1 MNTTSTNTSS
11 SSPFAAYADAMS
23 HRNFDGQLLQFA
35 KGEYLV
41 GPDNVV
47 LPVGTQVVVV
57 MDTLM
62 TGWQRWRDGHP
73 TESRMGLVV
82 ERFIPP
88 QRRELG
94 DDDSSCWEVD
104 SDGSARDPWQFANCV
119 VAMPPESS
127 DLYTF
132 TTASQG
138 GINAVADLCK
148 AHDRAIRR
156 QPGCYPL
163 VCLESDSY
171 QHRVKARGR
180 IKIPVFR
187 LVRYVD
193 ARPFNSALAVA
204 RGEPAGLLAPPTA
217 LSTAARIA
225 SLGLAKPGLAKAE
238 IDDDL
243 PF

>member
-1 MNTTSTNTSS
+1 MDSNSTNNFS

-23 HRNFDGQLLQFA
+23 QRQFDGQLLRFA

-41 GPDNVV
+41 GPDNDVLPAGSRVV
-47 LPVGTQVVVV
+47 L
-57 MDTLM
+57 MDTL
-62 TGWQRWRDGHP
+62 TSGWLRWRDGHP

-82 ERFIPP
+82 ERFLPP

-94 DDDSSCWEVD
+94 DDNSSCWEVD
-104 SDGSARDPWQFANCV
+104 SDGSARDPWQFTNCV
-119 VAMPPESS
+119 VVMSPESS

-132 TTASQG
+132 TTASRG

-163 VCLESDSY
+163 VSLASDSY
-171 QHRVKARGR
+171 QHKIKTRGR

-193 ARPFNSALAVA
+193 ARPFDSALAIA
-204 RGEPAGLLAPPTA
+204 RGEPDGLLAPP
-217 LSTAARIA
+217 IA
-225 SLGLAKPGLAKAE
+225 SPIATPIELAKLGLAKAG
-238 IDDDL
+238 IDDDDI